1 MIVENGLFLKTLV
14 EQNVKLIMQNKFQE
28 LSPSKVKVKLSE
40 AQRIFIDNTIDWE
53 IEKLENGNL

>member
-40 AQRIFIDNTIDWE
+40 AQRIFIDNTID
-53 IEKLENGNL
+53 